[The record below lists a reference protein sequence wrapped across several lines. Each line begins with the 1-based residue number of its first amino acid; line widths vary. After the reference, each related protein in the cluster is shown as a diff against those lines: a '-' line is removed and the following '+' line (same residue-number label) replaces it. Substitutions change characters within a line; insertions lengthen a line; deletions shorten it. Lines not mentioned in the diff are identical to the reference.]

1 VCSGVIGPV
10 CLRAGCYSTAWVDK
24 VLEGTCRTRPGSEN
38 VADGMEGGDPPMS
51 GTGSVTASGAP
62 AALVQHPGAW
72 LAHGR
77 FELGG

>member
-1 VCSGVIGPV
+1 M
-10 CLRAGCYSTAWVDK
+10 
-24 VLEGTCRTRPGSEN
+24 SEK
-38 VADGMEGGDPPMS
+38 
-51 GTGSVTASGAP
+51 GSVTASGPA

>member
-1 VCSGVIGPV
+1 
-10 CLRAGCYSTAWVDK
+10 
-24 VLEGTCRTRPGSEN
+24 
-38 VADGMEGGDPPMS
+38 MS
-51 GTGSVTASGAP
+51 GTGSVTASGAA